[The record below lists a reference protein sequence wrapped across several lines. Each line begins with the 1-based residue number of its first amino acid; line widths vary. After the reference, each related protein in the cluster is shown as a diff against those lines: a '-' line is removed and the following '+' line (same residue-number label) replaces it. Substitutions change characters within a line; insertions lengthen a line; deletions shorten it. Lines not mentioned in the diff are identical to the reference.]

1 MVVIMFFK
9 LIIIQRSNSL
19 VNYQDSNKFRFTEFF
34 LVKLVT
40 YSSEKEVK
48 IILLITMMQL

>member
-1 MVVIMFFK
+1 MIVIMFFK

-19 VNYQDSNKFRFTEFF
+19 VNYQESNKFRFTKFF

-40 YSSEKEVK
+40 YSSQKEVK
-48 IILLITMMQL
+48 IILLITKMQL